1 MDDLL
6 QQLEMRLRSLIQKYE
21 LSKNQN
27 TSLQQTQILLS
38 REKELL
44 LAKNKV
50 AISQIE
56 NMVLRLKSIEKS
68 HE

>member
-1 MDDLL
+1 MDELFL
-6 QQLEMRLRSLIQKYE
+6 QLEKRLRVLLQKYE
-21 LSKNQN
+21 HAKQTNASLRQNQ
-27 TSLQQTQILLS
+27 TLVS

-56 NMVLRLKSIEKS
+56 TMVERLKSIEKS
-68 HE
+68 S

>member
-27 TSLQQTQILLS
+27 TNLQQTQILLS